1 MCLAL
6 MCTLCL
12 NLLLIIK
19 ICLAKLNGIDRYVCI
34 DRTVKGK
41 TKVATRYVGQITK
54 ECETTDSRL
63 RLFLE
68 NPDGCSYILQSAI
81 HHVHQQPHPKSIV
94 HLFHK
99 MIGTNPLVPA
109 HYVVE
114 ANVQR
119 IPHFAGF
126 SAPVKVN

>member
-1 MCLAL
+1 MLSAHVYSL
-6 MCTLCL
+6 FESSVDYQ
-12 NLLLIIK
+12 NLLSK
-19 ICLAKLNGIDRYVCI
+19 IERTDHYVCI
-34 DRTVKGK
+34 DRTVKEK
-41 TKVATRYVGQITK
+41 QSRNQICWQITK

-99 MIGTNPLVPA
+99 TIGTNPLVPA

>member
-19 ICLAKLNGIDRYVCI
+19 ICLAKLNGTDRYVCI
-34 DRTVKGK
+34 DRTVKEK
-41 TKVATRYVGQITK
+41 QSRNQICWQITK

-68 NPDGCSYILQSAI
+68 NPDGCSYIL
-81 HHVHQQPHPKSIV
+81 HPPSI
-94 HLFHK
+94 
-99 MIGTNPLVPA
+99 MSINS
-109 HYVVE
+109 
-114 ANVQR
+114 R
-119 IPHFAGF
+119 ILKVSCTF
-126 SAPVKVN
+126 SIKR